1 MGTVWTI
8 IGWGVVAVLGLMLLS
23 VCFIFLIEA
32 IVMLPA
38 ALALAWGLFFLGL
51 PFYAVHYFDSWW
63 WVLLCVPSFA
73 LAYMPV
79 HCILYLYEKS
89 TEDTPT

>member
-23 VCFIFLIEA
+23 LCFVAVVQA

-51 PFYAVHYFDSWW
+51 PVAESI
-63 WVLLCVPSFA
+63 LNSA
-73 LAYMPV
+73 LRGTAQSPGR
-79 HCILYLYEKS
+79 
-89 TEDTPT
+89 T